1 MRIVVPFG
9 IRTAYI
15 ESKRILSVADRRMNN
30 AAEVMEVIFYY
41 LCRIIYNLSYG
52 ETKDI

>member
-1 MRIVVPFG
+1 M
-9 IRTAYI
+9 AYI
-15 ESKRILSVADRRMNN
+15 ESKRLLSVADIRMNN
-30 AAEVMEVIFYY
+30 AAEVIGVIFHY